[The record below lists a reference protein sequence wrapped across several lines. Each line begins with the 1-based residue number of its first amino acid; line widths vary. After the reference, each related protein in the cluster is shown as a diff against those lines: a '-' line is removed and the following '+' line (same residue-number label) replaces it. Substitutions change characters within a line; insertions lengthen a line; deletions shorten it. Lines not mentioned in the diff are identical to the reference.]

1 MWALWTPLRSK
12 YNDPGDQLREV
23 LRTWLTTSDNPTWQA
38 MVQALKSPV
47 IEEPRL
53 ARELQQK
60 YYPSGQR
67 PVEPLT
73 TGSMGT
79 AAVQSMPDGI
89 REYMNEFYFNFQ
101 EY

>member
-1 MWALWTPLRSK
+1 MNLANVRYYWLLGDNSRFCFQAFALE
-12 YNDPGDQLREV
+12 Q
-23 LRTWLTTSDNPTWQA
+23 QA
-38 MVQALKSPV
+38 TNAGVKSHGYK
-47 IEEPRL
+47 
-53 ARELQQK
+53 AK
-60 YYPSGQR
+60 
-67 PVEPLT
+67 VEPLT